1 MFRKSALIASFIVHV
16 LGFVGEAA
24 WETVVIKFR
33 QIALLSRTP
42 RFPELDEPRNIV
54 IIGASFAGYYAAQV
68 IASKLPPN
76 SPYRVVII
84 EPHSHFHFTWVLP
97 RFCVVDQEQKAFIPY
112 GPLLKGAPEGRVRWV
127 RERVAKVNRNGV
139 WLEKSREQIP
149 YDFLV
154 VATGSGAAAGLP
166 SRVPVDTKEEG
177 TALLQDMQHNIK
189 QAQHLVVVGGGAA
202 GVELATDVKHMYPG
216 KFVTLVH
223 SRKAVMH
230 RFGPELQAAALQG
243 LKDLGIETVL
253 HERTASS
260 NIVDGQITLQSGR
273 RIRCDFLVNCT
284 GQRATSGIMTELA
297 PEAISPTGAIR
308 VKPSLQ
314 IQDDKLSN
322 VYACGDVADVGID
335 NPNARSALRQ
345 GMVVGFN
352 IVRAATGGS
361 PTKTYKPFWGEC
373 VIKLTLGLDKSIV
386 HIGNG
391 KTELW
396 WRSKEKDIS
405 LDAAGAW
412 NHLGVKP
419 FQDDDGLEKQV
430 E

>member
-273 RIRCDFLVNCT
+273 RIRCDFLVGRPTFEGEGSCQTDILT
-284 GQRATSGIMTELA
+284 GQLYGTE
-297 PEAISPTGAIR
+297 
-308 VKPSLQ
+308 
-314 IQDDKLSN
+314 
-322 VYACGDVADVGID
+322 GDVGYYDRIGSGSHLTHGCDSGQTITADPGRQAIQRICLRR
-335 NPNARSALRQ
+335 RSR
-345 GMVVGFN
+345 
-352 IVRAATGGS
+352 R
-361 PTKTYKPFWGEC
+361 W
-373 VIKLTLGLDKSIV
+373 
-386 HIGNG
+386 H
-391 KTELW
+391 
-396 WRSKEKDIS
+396 
-405 LDAAGAW
+405 
-412 NHLGVKP
+412 
-419 FQDDDGLEKQV
+419 
-430 E
+430 